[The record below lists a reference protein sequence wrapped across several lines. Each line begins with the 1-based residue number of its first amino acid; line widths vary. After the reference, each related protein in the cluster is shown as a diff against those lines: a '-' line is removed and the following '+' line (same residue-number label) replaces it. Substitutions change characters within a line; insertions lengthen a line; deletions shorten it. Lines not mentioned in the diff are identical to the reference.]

1 MKAGTPI
8 PLSWPCRERGACR
21 ERVAAAGSGAGRLV
35 LLGGV
40 HGGSR
45 PLWSSWGLLVVVS
58 PVRGGWGGRL
68 GGQWYPLGGGWRGVS
83 GVPCEGGLGVSGVP
97 SSGVWGGGGE
107 PVGSPVSGVCGS
119 SVVSPMRRVWGW
131 WWCLFCSLGGV
142 SVVSL
147 TESAGEGQGWLL
159 QEGLGGSMVS
169 HRAARGLSRVP
180 RSFFLAGDRQ

>member
-1 MKAGTPI
+1 M
-8 PLSWPCRERGACR
+8 
-21 ERVAAAGSGAGRLV
+21 
-35 LLGGV
+35 
-40 HGGSR
+40 
-45 PLWSSWGLLVVVS
+45 VVS

-97 SSGVWGGGGE
+97 SSGVWGGGGA
-107 PVGSPVSGVCGS
+107 SGVPCEWGLWEFCCVPDEEGLGVV
-119 SVVSPMRRVWGW
+119 VVSV
-131 WWCLFCSLGGV
+131 LFPGGGV